1 MSMKLNMEPSEITK
15 GIAAPFCPILE
26 LLYSYSYYDEPEY
39 RKIGFMFEKILLDK
53 DIVPS
58 NQNMDWIEENEISQQ
73 I

>member
-1 MSMKLNMEPSEITK
+1 MKLNMEPSEITK

-58 NQNMDWIEENEISQQ
+58 N
-73 I
+73 